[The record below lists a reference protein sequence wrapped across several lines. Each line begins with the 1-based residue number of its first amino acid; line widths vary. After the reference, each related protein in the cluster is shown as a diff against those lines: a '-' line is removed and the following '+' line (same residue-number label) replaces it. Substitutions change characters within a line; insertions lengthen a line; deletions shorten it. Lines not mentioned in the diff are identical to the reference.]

1 MVVTAWASRA
11 FPSRTPAL
19 ASVRPLTISATGP
32 KASRALVVAAR
43 PSGAGARASANPG
56 SDLLWLDNPPIAL
69 SSSQVRRLAR
79 TRHTLRYLVP
89 ESVRTYIERHR
100 LYRGSR

>member
-43 PSGAGARASANPG
+43 PEGAASAATSWRSISPVTG
-56 SDLLWLDNPPIAL
+56 PP
-69 SSSQVRRLAR
+69 SGKW
-79 TRHTLRYLVP
+79 P
-89 ESVRTYIERHR
+89 
-100 LYRGSR
+100 